1 MNEKNAV
8 NDTLSTLNSIIN
20 MLNYSIQQA
29 NNKNFRD
36 ELILSRN
43 TLEDYQ
49 WQLYLIAKAKSYYI
63 PAAPAGQAD
72 IDQVKSTM
80 E

>member
-20 MLNYSIQQA
+20 LINYSIQQT
-29 NNKNFRD
+29 NNKNLRD
-36 ELILSRN
+36 QLVQSRN

-49 WQLYLIAKAKSYYI
+49 WQLYLIAKEKEYYI
-63 PAAPAGQAD
+63 PAAPARDED
-72 IDQVKSTM
+72 IEQVKNSL
-80 E
+80 